1 MVMKWFLAPILVVGY
16 LAAADPQWITD
27 AGGMVLR
34 DNSGRITGVDL
45 RSSWVTD
52 SDLAEVAKIPNLKT
66 VDLSL
71 SRVTDRGLRAL
82 RPAAQSIASLNLYF
96 AELITDEGL
105 SIIKGS
111 KHLKRLNVRGTKATD
126 TTLEFVSSVPTLESL
141 DIGYAEIT
149 DVGIDRLTSLTN
161 LRELTI
167 GGNKLTDAGVHLLR
181 QLPQLTYL
189 DVGGSQR
196 TDSGL
201 WSVSLTDVGVESI
214 ATLSELKELRMA
226 GTGVSGRSLEKLK
239 GLNKLERLVLQ
250 NCKRVG
256 DDSIPVLSAFAA
268 LRVIDLYGTAVTAQG
283 VAELRK
289 NLPKA
294 QVLN

>member
-1 MVMKWFLAPILVVGY
+1 VRMRWCLAPILAVSCI
-16 LAAADPQWITD
+16 AAVDPQWITD
-27 AGGMVLR
+27 AGGVVIR
-34 DNSGRITGVDL
+34 DNAGRITGVDL

-52 SDLAEVAKIPNLKT
+52 SDLAEVAKIPDLKT
-66 VDLSL
+66 LDLSL

-82 RPAAQSIASLNLYF
+82 RPATSIVDLNLYF

-105 SIIKGS
+105 SIVKGW

-126 TTLEFVSSVPTLESL
+126 MTLEFVSSIPTLESL

-149 DVGIDRLTSLTN
+149 DVGIDRLTSMSS

-189 DVGGSQR
+189 DIGGSQR

-214 ATLSELKELRMA
+214 ATLGELKELRMA
-226 GTGVSGRSLEKLK
+226 GTAVSGRSLEKLK
-239 GLNKLERLVLQ
+239 SLNKLERLVLQ
-250 NCKRVG
+250 NCKRIG
-256 DDSIPVLSAFAA
+256 DDSIPVLSGLSA
-268 LRVIDLYGTAVTAQG
+268 LRVVDLHGTAVTAQG
-283 VAELRK
+283 IAELRK
-289 NLPKA
+289 NLPKT

>member
-1 MVMKWFLAPILVVGY
+1 MKWFLLPILAVGAI
-16 LAAADPQWITD
+16 AAVDPQWIVE
-27 AGGMVLR
+27 AGGAVVR
-34 DNSGRITGVDL
+34 DSAGRITGVDL

-52 SDLAEVAKIPNLKT
+52 SDLAEVAKIPDLKT
-66 VDLSL
+66 LDLSL

-82 RPAAQSIASLNLYF
+82 RPATGLVDLNLYF

-105 SIIKGS
+105 SIVKGS

-149 DVGIDRLTSLTN
+149 DVGIDRLTSMSN

-189 DVGGSQR
+189 DIGGSQR

-226 GTGVSGRSLEKLK
+226 GTAVSSRSLEKLK
-239 GLNKLERLVLQ
+239 GLTKLERLVLQ
-250 NCKRVG
+250 NCKRIG
-256 DDSIPVLSAFAA
+256 DDSIPVLSAFKT
-268 LRVIDLYGTAVTAQG
+268 LRVLDLNGTSVTAQG
-283 VAELRK
+283 IAELRK
-289 NLPKA
+289 NLPKT
-294 QVLN
+294 QVLQ

>member
-1 MVMKWFLAPILVVGY
+1 MVMRFLASILVVAA
-16 LAAADPQWITD
+16 LTAADPQWITD
-27 AGGMVLR
+27 AGGVVLR

-82 RPAAQSIASLNLYF
+82 RPAAQNIASFNLYF

-111 KHLKRLNVRGTKATD
+111 KNLKRLNVRGTKATD
-126 TTLEFVSSVPTLESL
+126 TTLEFVSSIPTLESL

-256 DDSIPVLSAFAA
+256 DDSIPVLSTFAA
-268 LRVIDLYGTAVTAQG
+268 LRVVDLHGTAVTAQG

-289 NLPKA
+289 NLPNA
-294 QVLN
+294 QILN

>member
-1 MVMKWFLAPILVVGY
+1 MRPLLLLLTASICFG
-16 LAAADPQWITD
+16 AADPKWVTD
-27 AGGMVLR
+27 AGGVFVR
-34 DNSGRITGVDL
+34 DSAGRVTGIDL

-52 SDLAEVAKIPNLKT
+52 SDLAEVAKMPGVQTL
-66 VDLSL
+66 DLSL
-71 SRVTDRGLRAL
+71 SRVSDRGLRAL
-82 RPAAQSIASLNLYF
+82 RGADQLVDLNLYF
-96 AELITDEGL
+96 AEQVTDEGMA
-105 SIIKGS
+105 IIKGW
-111 KHLKRLNVRGTKATD
+111 KHLKRLNVRGARITD
-126 TTLEFVSSVPTLESL
+126 TTLEFVASIPTVESL

-149 DVGIDRLTSLTN
+149 DVGLDRLTSMTN

-201 WSVSLTDVGVESI
+201 WFVSLTDAGVESI
-214 ATLSELKELRMA
+214 ATLTELRELRMA
-226 GTGVSGRSLEKLK
+226 GTTISGRSLERLK
-239 GLNKLERLVLQ
+239 VLPRLERLVLQ
-250 NCKRVG
+250 NCKRIG
-256 DDSIPVLSAFAA
+256 DDAVPALSGLTH
-268 LRVIDLYGTAVTAQG
+268 LRVLDVQGSAITDQG

-294 QVLN
+294 QILN